1 MTNTNSNTLPST
13 PSPLWGGRFTEAISE
28 VAHRFSSGI
37 EYDSKLWREDI
48 RGSIAHAR
56 MLGSQSII
64 SKEEAAAIVA
74 GLEVIASEVERD
86 EFQFDDSMEDVHLAI
101 EQRLTEKIGAA
112 GGKLHTGRSRNDQI
126 GTDERL
132 YLKSAVPELAE
143 NISEVIGALLEK
155 AEEYSDAIMPGY
167 THLQRAQPVL
177 LSHHLLAYVEM
188 LARDGERLDDLLRRV
203 DRSPLGAAA
212 FAGTSY
218 PIDREM
224 TAREL
229 GFGRVGRNSI
239 DAVSDRDY
247 LIELTSACSIIM
259 MHLSR
264 MAEELILWSTR
275 EFGFVTMSDKVTTGS
290 SIMPQKRNPDMAEL
304 IRGKVGRVYG
314 ALIALLTMM
323 KGLPLAY
330 NRDMQEDKPPM
341 FEALET
347 TGDSLE
353 MMAVVLR
360 ETTFNRERMEAAVR
374 GGDLMATE
382 LADYLA
388 RKGLPFREAHHI
400 AGQIVASAEARTMN
414 LDAMPL
420 QDYRAFS
427 ELFEADIFEYL
438 DPWRSV
444 REKKSIGSTN
454 PEMVREAVRAA
465 VGTHHAG

>member
-1 MTNTNSNTLPST
+1 MARSS
-13 PSPLWGGRFTEAISE
+13 SLWSGRFSEAISE

-56 MLGSQSII
+56 MLGAQAII
-64 SKEEAAAIVA
+64 SKENAAEIVA
-74 GLEVIASEVERD
+74 GLEAIAAEIESGA
-86 EFQFDDSMEDVHLAI
+86 FQFDPSMEDVHLAI
-101 EQRLTEKIGAA
+101 EQRLTEKIGAL

-126 GTDERL
+126 ATDERL
-132 YLKSAVPELAE
+132 FLKRAVPELAE
-143 NISEVIGALLEK
+143 KIANVIESLLAK
-155 AEEYSDAIMPGY
+155 AEENSDVIMPGY

-218 PIDREM
+218 PIDRER

-229 GFGRVGRNSI
+229 GFSDVLRNSI

-247 LIELTSACSIIM
+247 LIELVSTCSIIM

-264 MAEELILWSTR
+264 MSEELILWSTR

-314 ALIALLTMM
+314 ALITLLTMM

-341 FEALET
+341 FETLET

-353 MMAVVLR
+353 MMAVIFR
-360 ETTFNRERMEAAVR
+360 ETSFHRERMEAAVR

-382 LADYLA
+382 IADYLA
-388 RKGLPFREAHHI
+388 RKGVPFREAHHI
-400 AGQIVASAEARTMN
+400 AGQIVAKAEERNLN
-414 LDAMPL
+414 LDAL
-420 QDYRAFS
+420 SLEVYRSFS
-427 ELFEADIFEYL
+427 GLFEADIFEYL
-438 DPWRSV
+438 DPRRSL
-444 REKKSIGSTN
+444 REKKSAGSTN

-465 VGTHHAG
+465 VGAHPAN

>member
-1 MTNTNSNTLPST
+1 MARSS
-13 PSPLWGGRFTEAISE
+13 SLWSGRFSEAISE

-48 RGSIAHAR
+48 RGSISHAR
-56 MLGSQSII
+56 MLGAQAII
-64 SKEEAAAIVA
+64 SKENAAEIIA
-74 GLEVIASEVERD
+74 GLEAIAAEIESGA
-86 EFQFDDSMEDVHLAI
+86 FQFDPSMEDVHLAI
-101 EQRLTEKIGAA
+101 EQRLTEKIGAL

-126 GTDERL
+126 ATDERL
-132 YLKSAVPELAE
+132 FLKRAVPELAE
-143 NISEVIGALLEK
+143 KIANVIESLLAK
-155 AEEYSDAIMPGY
+155 AEENSDVIMPGY

-218 PIDREM
+218 PIDRER

-229 GFGRVGRNSI
+229 GFSDVLRNSI

-247 LIELTSACSIIM
+247 LIELASTCSIIM

-314 ALIALLTMM
+314 ALITLLTMM

-341 FEALET
+341 FETLET

-353 MMAVVLR
+353 MMAVIFR
-360 ETTFNRERMEAAVR
+360 ETSFHRERMEAAVR

-382 LADYLA
+382 IADYLA
-388 RKGLPFREAHHI
+388 RKGVPFREAHHI
-400 AGQIVASAEARTMN
+400 AGQIVAKAEERNLN
-414 LDAMPL
+414 LDAL
-420 QDYRAFS
+420 SLEVYRSFS

-438 DPWRSV
+438 DPRRSL
-444 REKKSIGSTN
+444 REKKSAGSTN

-465 VGTHHAG
+465 VDAHPANLDG

>member
-1 MTNTNSNTLPST
+1 
-13 PSPLWGGRFTEAISE
+13 
-28 VAHRFSSGI
+28 
-37 EYDSKLWREDI
+37 
-48 RGSIAHAR
+48 
-56 MLGSQSII
+56 
-64 SKEEAAAIVA
+64 
-74 GLEVIASEVERD
+74 
-86 EFQFDDSMEDVHLAI
+86 
-101 EQRLTEKIGAA
+101 
-112 GGKLHTGRSRNDQI
+112 SRNDQI
-126 GTDERL
+126 ATDERL

-143 NISEVIGALLEK
+143 KISEVIGALLEK

-203 DRSPLGAAA
+203 DCSPLGAAA

-218 PIDREM
+218 SIDREM

-229 GFGRVGRNSI
+229 GFARIGRNSI

-247 LIELTSACSIIM
+247 LVELTSACSIIM

-275 EFGFVTMSDKVTTGS
+275 EFGFASMSDAVTTGS

-314 ALIALLTMM
+314 AHIALLTMM

-353 MMAVVLR
+353 MMAVILR

-388 RKGLPFREAHHI
+388 RKGLPFREAHHT
-400 AGQIVASAEARTMN
+400 AGQIVAMAEERAIN
-414 LDAMPL
+414 LDAVPL
-420 QDYRAFS
+420 EDYRAFS

-465 VGTHHAG
+465 VGAHHAG

>member
-1 MTNTNSNTLPST
+1 MKIN
-13 PSPLWGGRFTEAISE
+13 SPLWGGRFGGAISE

-56 MLGSQSII
+56 MLGTQAII

-74 GLEVIASEVERD
+74 GLEAIANEIESD
-86 EFQFDDSMEDVHLAI
+86 EFRFDPSMEDVHLAI
-101 EQRLTEKIGAA
+101 EQRLIEKIGAL

-126 GTDERL
+126 ATDERL
-132 YLKSAVPELAE
+132 YLKEAVPELADK
-143 NISEVIGALLEK
+143 ISDLIEALLAK
-155 AEEYSDAIMPGY
+155 AGEYSGAILPGY

-177 LSHHLLAYVEM
+177 LAHHLLAYVEM
-188 LARDGERLDDLLRRV
+188 LARDSERLDDLLRRV

-229 GFGRVGRNSI
+229 GFARVARNSI

-247 LIELTSACSIIM
+247 LIELSSACAIIM

-275 EFGFVTMSDKVTTGS
+275 EFGFATMSDAITTGS

-314 ALIALLTMM
+314 ALITLLTMM

-330 NRDMQEDKPPM
+330 NRDLQEDKPPM
-341 FEALET
+341 FEAIET
-347 TGDSLE
+347 TRDSLE
-353 MMAVVLR
+353 MMALVIR
-360 ETTFNRERMEAAVR
+360 ETTFHRDRMDAAVR

-382 LADYLA
+382 IADYLA

-400 AGQIVASAEARTMN
+400 AGEVVASAERKSVSLAEF
-414 LDAMPL
+414 PL
-420 QDYRAFS
+420 EAYCEFS
-427 ELFEADIFEYL
+427 ELFEADLFEYL
-438 DPWRSV
+438 DPRRSLE
-444 REKKSIGSTN
+444 EKKSIGSTN
-454 PEMVREAVRAA
+454 PEMVLQAVRAA
-465 VGTHHAG
+465 EGAHHAN